1 MSKGAVRRLIIEG
14 SEIEYELIRKRIRNI
29 YFSVKGGGKV
39 LVSAPASV
47 PICYVEKALMNRWP
61 NIRKALD
68 SQSNTTFVDIVRATK
83 IRMRIR
89 ESQTSA
95 CCKE

>member
-47 PICYVEKALMNRWP
+47 PICYVEKSFDEQVA
-61 NIRKALD
+61 KY
-68 SQSNTTFVDIVRATK
+68 SQSVGFA
-83 IRMRIR
+83 
-89 ESQTSA
+89 E
-95 CCKE
+95 

>member
-1 MSKGAVRRLIIEG
+1 MSKGAVRRLIIED

-47 PICYVEKALMNRWP
+47 PICYVEKL
-61 NIRKALD
+61 
-68 SQSNTTFVDIVRATK
+68 
-83 IRMRIR
+83 
-89 ESQTSA
+89 
-95 CCKE
+95 